1 MEILLSCYK
10 INFTIKN
17 INLNGSIIRH
27 HDVEPTI
34 QINSYAS
41 GRQILSICI
50 LIVTS
55 EGFQS
60 CAINCLYNI
69 LKYQWESVKEDG
81 SSMFVKDFACG
92 ILCAFMNHLSS
103 SLNLS

>member
-1 MEILLSCYK
+1 M
-10 INFTIKN
+10 
-17 INLNGSIIRH
+17 
-27 HDVEPTI
+27 

-41 GRQILSICI
+41 GKLNRILSICI

-55 EGFQS
+55 AGFQS
-60 CAINCLYNI
+60 CAINYHYNI
-69 LKYQWESVKEDG
+69 LKYQWERVKEDE
-81 SSMFVKDFACG
+81 SSMFAKDFACG